1 MSNFNNFSKKST
13 SITKANVAQS
23 TSTPDS
29 KPEQKP
35 TGVPPTTDK
44 PTQPK

>member
-1 MSNFNNFSKKST
+1 MSDFNDFSKKAT
-13 SITKANVAQS
+13 SITKANTAQ
-23 TSTPDS
+23 TASTPDS